1 LPIAPTEA
9 EIQTQLKNVVKIYDE
24 LKDFAEVNATDNW
37 LALED
42 IITQSLE
49 GEFAP
54 AVIGAVKASRA
65 SIATALNAAPALEPI
80 LREYGRFINSPHAI
94 DGSVDDVISD
104 VYRRFVD
111 TSATV
116 NSRELTYGTV
126 VASGTNT
133 GNGTILRLTVDE
145 NNRRLEAC
153 HLEAKIARISRDANT
168 GSDQHEEEFTV
179 NGSDAGVDA
188 LELAGSGIV
197 RGLKCVSAR
206 NSLINNA
213 SFSQATGTATAS
225 GIAVP
230 TAITDWTVTS
240 AIGNLQIVSSAA
252 AGGSSN
258 TYRGFPGEVNAFSLM
273 FKTTETISQDIDVA
287 GRELDPATPY
297 MLQIAYNRD
306 AANTSI
312 ATSGVGTLVIRM
324 GTQTATAT
332 LSTASGWNLLRVSG
346 GQGSWYKNFKEDDL
360 DIEISATLTTG
371 QVIVDDILFV
381 PYELIDGTYYRAVG
395 ARTRFLREDTF
406 KWTDSQPGTEAK
418 INYWL
423 FRSFGR
429 YLPSATGGGE
439 TVTDPT

>member
-1 LPIAPTEA
+1 MPIAPTEA

-24 LKDFAEVNATDNW
+24 LKDFAEINATDNW

-42 IITQSLE
+42 AITQSLE

-54 AVIGAVKASRA
+54 AVIAAVKGSRA
-65 SIATALNAAPALEPI
+65 SIATAMNAAPALEPI
-80 LREYGRFINSPHAI
+80 LREYGRAINSPHAI
-94 DGSVDDVISD
+94 DGSIDDVISD
-104 VYRRFVD
+104 VYRWFVD
-111 TSATV
+111 SSQTV

-126 VASGTNT
+126 TASGTNT

-153 HLEAKIARISRDANT
+153 HLEAKIARITRDANT

-179 NGSDAGVDA
+179 YGGDAGIDA
-188 LELAGSGIV
+188 LNLAGSGIV

-225 GIAVP
+225 GIAAP
-230 TAITDWTVTS
+230 TAITDWTVTT
-240 AIGNLQIVSSAA
+240 AIANLQIVSADA
-252 AGGSSN
+252 TGGSQN
-258 TYRGFPGEVNAFSLM
+258 IYRSFPGEVNEFALM
-273 FKTTETISQDIDVA
+273 FEATETISQDIDVA

-297 MLQIAYNRD
+297 MLQVAYNRD
-306 AANTSI
+306 ATNTSI

-332 LSTASGWNLLRVSG
+332 LSTASGWNVLRVSG
-346 GQGSWYKNFKEDDL
+346 GQGSWYENFKEDDL
-360 DIEISATLTTG
+360 DIEISATLTAG
-371 QVIVDDILFV
+371 QLIIDDVLFV
-381 PYELIDGTYYRAVG
+381 PYELIDGTYYKAIG
-395 ARTRFLREDTF
+395 GRTRFLREDAI

-418 INYWL
+418 INYWM
-423 FRSFGR
+423 FRGFGR